1 METSSLVSSVIS
13 NIGFVK
19 GLMIGSVRRNVCVRV
34 ASNKNYQKVIEMSE
48 SKETYI
54 LKRFRQLGIF
64 LSLTECK
71 ELMKMR
77 KPALESLFKKIEKVA
92 TTKVVTK
99 HLDVTLDKPIADG
112 FWRLWKTAFNK
123 YGKIVGS
130 ETYMIEVKGNSLHAF
145 RELATKIYNS
155 LRGETK

>member
-1 METSSLVSSVIS
+1 
-13 NIGFVK
+13 
-19 GLMIGSVRRNVCVRV
+19 
-34 ASNKNYQKVIEMSE
+34 
-48 SKETYI
+48 
-54 LKRFRQLGIF
+54 
-64 LSLTECK
+64 
-71 ELMKMR
+71 MR
-77 KPALESLFKKIEKVA
+77 KPALDSLFKKIEKVA

-130 ETYMIEVKGNSLHAF
+130 ETYIIEVKGNSLHAF

-155 LRGETK
+155 LRGETR